1 MSEDFCGFEC
11 LGPLDSLHFPC
22 AIIILTCVCV
32 LVIAGFIGFFYRPF
46 TGRFAEISWENY
58 RDRMVRSMRRAP
70 PLFWEGQ
77 HVRSAIGVPVFST
90 FKPPCLAYEYHS
102 DKSSF

>member
-32 LVIAGFIGFFYRPF
+32 LVIAGFIGFFIGPLLADLR
-46 TGRFAEISWENY
+46 RFHGKI
-58 RDRMVRSMRRAP
+58 
-70 PLFWEGQ
+70 
-77 HVRSAIGVPVFST
+77 IGI
-90 FKPPCLAYEYHS
+90 EW
-102 DKSSF
+102 